1 MCQSLTETN
10 YLICMDCECS
20 DSWRWQAEPS
30 EVLVMLAHQKTALLF
45 ISLKWQCFC
54 WEMVE
59 ELCVSFG
66 SSLFWEICAAVA
78 ESAVCF
84 AFLQSGITSLPSWGS
99 VGITLWQD
107 MLLLELSWEVFPDT
121 SCVLCPKNQKHTKL
135 SSLCMCPY
143 KYVIVFD
150 EFDYGV
156 GESVCCTLR
165 NFLQA
170 RAA

>member
-1 MCQSLTETN
+1 MGL
-10 YLICMDCECS
+10 
-20 DSWRWQAEPS
+20 SWDYF
-30 EVLVMLAHQKTALLF
+30 VTGH
-45 ISLKWQCFC
+45 
-54 WEMVE
+54 
-59 ELCVSFG
+59 
-66 SSLFWEICAAVA
+66 
-78 ESAVCF
+78 
-84 AFLQSGITSLPSWGS
+84 AFTG
-99 VGITLWQD
+99 TL
-107 MLLLELSWEVFPDT
+107 WEVFPDT